1 MRKFTVIFIILL
13 FHLIL
18 NAQVHMPLDTLYR
31 QFERVKEICDKDNGK
46 LWGISLYGPI
56 LVIDKTSKM
65 IVANQPDL
73 EGQLKQQ
80 GEVYVGNYP
89 KNNIVACTATKFAG
103 KSWVMVSY
111 PFDEKDTFDLY
122 RTYIHESFHR
132 IQDDLGFHCD
142 GYNNGH
148 MDQMEARIYLNLEWQ
163 ALLKAIDTLG
173 IDQNRAIKDALLFR
187 HYRRQLFPGADSMES
202 RFELHEGLADYTAFK
217 LCCNSESELKEKI
230 LQRKSKFLNNEGSC
244 VRTFGYF
251 SGLLYGY
258 LLDETGTSWQKE
270 LKCGD
275 DLGILLQHLS
285 NIDISIDTVHW
296 FNQSKGRYPYEKIY
310 NQELAINSKKE
321 KILSDYKIRFTKN
334 PVLII
339 DLVKPTCGIYM
350 SPRPLDTLGTVY
362 PIIDISDKWGF
373 LKVTDKGCLIASKK
387 AIVTADNISIVGQ
400 IISGSGWTLELNDD
414 WTIIKQ
420 NDNYMIKE
428 KINAR

>member
-1 MRKFTVIFIILL
+1 
-13 FHLIL
+13 
-18 NAQVHMPLDTLYR
+18 MPLDTLYS
-31 QFERVKEICDKDNGK
+31 QFERVKEICDKDDGK
-46 LWGISLYGPI
+46 LWGINLYGPI
-56 LVIDKTSKM
+56 LVIDKKSKM

-80 GEVYVGNYP
+80 GKVYVGNYP
-89 KNNIVACTATKFAG
+89 KNNIVACTSTKFAG

-132 IQDDLGFHCD
+132 IQGDLGFHCD

-148 MDQMEARIYLNLEWQ
+148 MDKMEARIYLNLEWQ
-163 ALLKAIDTLG
+163 ALLKAANTSG
-173 IDQNRAIKDALLFR
+173 IDRNRAIKDALLFR
-187 HYRRQLFPGADSMES
+187 QYRRQLFPGADSMES

-217 LCCNSESELKEKI
+217 LCCNSESESKEKI
-230 LQRKSKFLNNEGSC
+230 LQRKSKFLDNEGSC

-258 LLDETGTSWQKE
+258 LLDETDISWQKK

-275 DLGILLQHLS
+275 DLGLLLQHLS
-285 NIDISIDTVHW
+285 NIDISTDTVHW
-296 FNQSKGRYPYEKIY
+296 LNQSKARYSYEKIY
-310 NQELAINSKKE
+310 NQEMEINNKKE

-339 DLVKPTCGIYM
+339 DLVKPTYGIYM

-373 LKVTDKGCLIASKK
+373 LKVTDKGCLIASKR
-387 AIVTADNISIVGQ
+387 AIITADKINIKEQ
-400 IISGSGWTLELNDD
+400 TISGDGWILELNTN
-414 WTIIKQ
+414 WTIVKQ